1 MKLSVVIPVYN
12 EIDTIDEIIRRV
24 RETPFDKEIIIVD
37 DCSTDG
43 TREHLRKMESTPD
56 LCLYYHEH
64 NMGKGAAIRTGFS
77 HVTGDIIIIQDA
89 DLEYDPAEYVK
100 LVKPIMDGCADVV
113 YGSRFLDR
121 SGPVHHFWHYM
132 ANRFLTVLSNMMTNL
147 HLTDMETCYKVF
159 RREIADRIA
168 IKSNRFGMEP
178 ELTAKI
184 ARMHVRIYELP
195 ITYHFR
201 SFSEG
206 KKIGWKDGVSAIFT
220 ILRYRFF
227 D

>member
-12 EIDTIDEIIRRV
+12 EIGTIDEIIRRV
-24 RETPFDKEIIIVD
+24 RETPFDKEIVIVD

-43 TREHLRKMESTPD
+43 TREHLSVLEPAPD
-56 LCLYYHEH
+56 LRLICHEG
-64 NMGKGAAIRTGFS
+64 NKGKGAAVRTGFA
-77 HVTGDIIIIQDA
+77 HVTGDIVIIQDA
-89 DLEYDPAEYVK
+89 DLEYDPAEYEK
-100 LVKPIMDGCADVV
+100 LVKPIADGCADVV

-121 SGPVHHFWHYM
+121 SGPVHHFWHYL
-132 ANRFLTVLSNMMTNL
+132 ANRFLTVFSNMMTNL

-159 RREIADRIA
+159 HRDIADRIT
-168 IKSNRFGMEP
+168 IKSDRFGMEP
-178 ELTAKI
+178 ELTARI
-184 ARMHVRIYELP
+184 ARMHVRLYELP

-206 KKIGWKDGVSAIFT
+206 KKIGWRDGISAIFT
-220 ILRYRFF
+220 ILRFRFF